1 MELHGLAMF
10 YGVCGMTEL
19 SLASLSKVLGASL
32 SKVLGE
38 VSKNRCISRIASETF
53 CNWSGLD

>member
-1 MELHGLAMF
+1 M
-10 YGVCGMTEL
+10 

-38 VSKNRCISRIASETF
+38 VSKNRCISRIAIETPYI
-53 CNWSGLD
+53 WQQLD